1 MKRCVACQG
10 SFESDEWTCPSCGHR
25 PAVRDEVFQFAED
38 PASGQAGFVPEY
50 FARLASIEPG
60 HFWFRARNALILW
73 ALGKYFPSAESFLE
87 IGCGTGYVLGGIRE
101 TLPRMRLVGTDIFTD
116 GLVFA
121 KARLPGV
128 ELYQM
133 DARHILFESE
143 FDVVGAF
150 DVLEHLVEDENALA
164 QMFKAAR
171 PGGGLLLTVPQQRY
185 LWSASDRFARHQR
198 RYSRGELRA
207 KVRRAGFAIDR
218 ITSFNSLLLPLLIL
232 SRMRQ
237 KHHGESK
244 PWRELEI
251 SGALNK
257 AWGSVLTIE
266 RSMITNG
273 VSFPAGGSLLLIGRK
288 PFSQS

>member
-10 SFESDEWTCPSCGHR
+10 RFENDEWTCPSCGHR
-25 PAVRDEVFQFAED
+25 PAVRNEVFQFAKD
-38 PASGQAGFVPEY
+38 PVSGQAGFVPEY

-60 HFWFRARNALILW
+60 HFWFRARNALIQW
-73 ALGKYFPSAESFLE
+73 ALGKYFPNAKSFFE

-101 TLPRMRLVGTDIFTD
+101 NLPGMRLVGSDIFTD

-133 DARHILFESE
+133 DARHIFFESE

-150 DVLEHLVEDENALA
+150 DVLEHLVEDESALA

-171 PGGGLLLTVPQQRY
+171 PGGGLLVTVPQQRY

-198 RYSRGELRA
+198 RYSRGELRG
-207 KVRRAGFAIDR
+207 KVRAAGFEIER
-218 ITSFNSLLLPLLIL
+218 ITSFNSLLLPLMIL
-232 SRMRQ
+232 SRMHQ

-251 SGALNK
+251 SPALNK
-257 AWGSVLTIE
+257 ALGSILTIE
-266 RSMITNG
+266 RLMITNG

-288 PFSQS
+288 TFS